1 MKILSAKATNFGSYK
16 ELDFKFE
23 NQGLTLISGP
33 TGSGKSTLCDLIPWV
48 LFGRTAKNGA
58 VDEVISW
65 GSTEG
70 TRGRIVFDTGLVI
83 ERSRAPNDL
92 WFNGGG
98 SSASGIYRG
107 KDVSDTQRLINS
119 ILGYDLELYLSGSY
133 FHEFSQTAQF
143 FTTTAKNRRLI
154 TEQLAD
160 LSLPT
165 QLTAS
170 SAEYRKELKSAI
182 ETFTLDLNET
192 STTLAVKQDEL
203 KRTAVK
209 VTNWNLDKD
218 KKINTLQEKNRD
230 FEENQKAT
238 FTKINVAINANLFE
252 LKALATK
259 VYDEEYFTRQI
270 NSLDKAITKLDE
282 EVCITCGSSKHNTKK
297 VILVRDRQKLLE
309 ELSVLRS
316 EQKHDIVLYN
326 QLTKTV
332 SNLQEQLSLEKNRE
346 NTYLDQITQLSNE
359 TNPYDIE
366 TIKTQVSDLS
376 ISLVGLKQDLNYYK
390 TELSD
395 LELLG
400 DVLADFRGLLVKS
413 TIKDLEKNTNKLLVN
428 HFDSEI
434 QVNFEIDTDKL
445 EVTILKDSNLAS
457 FTQLSKGQRCLLKLC
472 FGVSV
477 MEAVANHHSVDFT
490 TLFFDEALD
499 GLSEPLKEKAFGLF
513 SLLETKYE
521 NIFVVDHSESLK
533 ACFNNRIDVT
543 LVDGESQIG

>member
-65 GSTEG
+65 GSTGG
-70 TRGRIVFDTGLVI
+70 TKGRIVFDNGLII
-83 ERSRAPNDL
+83 ERSRNPNDL
-92 WFNGGG
+92 WFNSG
-98 SSASGIYRG
+98 SSNVSGIYRG
-107 KDVSDTQRLINS
+107 KDLSDSQRIINNL
-119 ILGYDLELYLSGSY
+119 LGFDLELYLSGSY

-359 TNPYDIE
+359 TSPYDIE

>member
-65 GSTEG
+65 GSTGG
-70 TRGRIVFDTGLVI
+70 TKGRIVFDNGLII
-83 ERSRAPNDL
+83 ERSRNPNDL
-92 WFNGGG
+92 WFNSG
-98 SSASGIYRG
+98 SSNVSGIYRG
-107 KDVSDTQRLINS
+107 KDLSDSQRIINNL
-119 ILGYDLELYLSGSY
+119 LGFDLELYLSGSY

-359 TNPYDIE
+359 TSPYDIE

-376 ISLVGLKQDLNYYK
+376 IILVGLKQDLNYYK

>member
-1 MKILSAKATNFGSYK
+1 MKILSAKASNFGSYK

-70 TRGRIVFDTGLVI
+70 TRGRITFDNGLII
-83 ERSRAPNDL
+83 ERSRNPNDL
-92 WFNGGG
+92 FFNGSGSNVGG
-98 SSASGIYRG
+98 LYRG
-107 KDVSDTQRLINS
+107 KDVSDTQRLINNL
-119 ILGYDLELYLSGSY
+119 LGFDLELYLSGSY

-165 QLTAS
+165 KLTAS

-182 ETFTLDLNET
+182 EAFTLDLNET
-192 STTLAVKQDEL
+192 STTLTVKQDEL
-203 KRTAVK
+203 KRTSIK

-230 FEENQKAT
+230 FKENQKAT

-252 LKALATK
+252 LNILATK

-270 NSLDKAITKLDE
+270 HSLDKAITKLDE
-282 EVCITCGSSKHNTKK
+282 EVCVTCGSSKHNTKK

-309 ELSVLRS
+309 ELSTLRS
-316 EQKHDIVLYN
+316 EQKHDILLYN

-346 NTYLDQITQLSNE
+346 NTYLNQITQLSNE

-376 ISLVGLKQDLNYYK
+376 IRLVGLKQDLNYYK

-413 TIKDLEKNTNKLLVN
+413 TIKDLENNTNKLLVN

-513 SLLETKYE
+513 SLLETKYD

>member
-65 GSTEG
+65 GSTGG
-70 TRGRIVFDTGLVI
+70 TKGRIVFDNGLII
-83 ERSRAPNDL
+83 ERSRNPNDL
-92 WFNGGG
+92 WFNSG
-98 SSASGIYRG
+98 SSNVSGIYRG
-107 KDVSDTQRLINS
+107 KDLSDSQRIINNL
-119 ILGYDLELYLSGSY
+119 LGFDLELYLSGSY

-376 ISLVGLKQDLNYYK
+376 IILVGLKQDLNYYK

>member
-65 GSTEG
+65 GSTGG
-70 TRGRIVFDTGLVI
+70 TKGRIVFDNGLII
-83 ERSRAPNDL
+83 ERSRNPNDL
-92 WFNGGG
+92 WFNSG
-98 SSASGIYRG
+98 SSNVSGIYRG
-107 KDVSDTQRLINS
+107 KDLSDSQRIINNL
-119 ILGYDLELYLSGSY
+119 LGFDLELYLSGSY